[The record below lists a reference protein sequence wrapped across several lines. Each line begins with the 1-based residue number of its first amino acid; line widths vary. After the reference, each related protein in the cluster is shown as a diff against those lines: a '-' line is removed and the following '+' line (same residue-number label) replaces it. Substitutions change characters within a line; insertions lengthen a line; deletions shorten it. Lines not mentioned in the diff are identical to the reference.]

1 MGTTTG
7 TRVLCTQYLLRV
19 AIWTYWPMSGN
30 VFLSPVTYHL
40 VLLCLARWWVLFG
53 NVMSGGVML
62 ELVLSCIVVLSLP
75 YACQAVSLIVLLRN
89 AMSRY
94 VSFWTVLLWLILS
107 CVVAS
112 CLRVSHPMIVFCHVK
127 S

>member
-1 MGTTTG
+1 MDQAW
-7 TRVLCTQYLLRV
+7 VL
-19 AIWTYWPMSGN
+19 WTYCPMSGN
-30 VFLSPVTYHL
+30 VFLCPVTYHV
-40 VLLCLARWWVLFG
+40 VLISLARLWVLFG
-53 NVMSGGVML
+53 NVMSRGVML

-75 YACQAVSLIVLLRN
+75 YACQAVSLIVLPRN

-107 CVVAS
+107 CVVSS
-112 CLRVSHPMIVFCHVK
+112 CLRLSHPMIVFCHVK